1 MYSIVSKYTNNNY
14 TVVDVDIRQF
24 FFVMLGAHVFVRV
37 CLYVELA
44 IIHKFLEYMIL
55 GKYNDNMCYFWLFAD
70 KD

>member
-1 MYSIVSKYTNNNY
+1 
-14 TVVDVDIRQF
+14 
-24 FFVMLGAHVFVRV
+24 MLGAHVFVRV